1 MSAGETQYLWVPG
14 PLPGANEALAAC
26 RQARGKGSAYSN
38 MKRAYTLMVMGL
50 AKKAKLTPVDHAD
63 IDFVWVERNRKR
75 DKDNVRFAA
84 KFCIDGLVKAGVLK
98 GDGWAHVGSLG
109 DKFAVGSS
117 PGVHVEITLT
127 VRSAADCE
135 ENP

>member
-1 MSAGETQYLWVPG
+1 MTQYLWIPG

-50 AKKAKLTPVDHAD
+50 AKKAKLSPIERAD
-63 IDFVWVERNRKR
+63 IDFVWVERDRKR

-84 KFCIDGLVKAGVLK
+84 KFCIDGLVKAGVLP
-98 GDGWAHVGSLG
+98 GDGWKHVGKLADDFTIG
-109 DKFAVGSS
+109 S
-117 PGVHVEITLT
+117 PGVHVAIT
-127 VRSAADCE
+127 RAMEAKR
-135 ENP
+135 